1 MRITNWLSGHV
12 LGVSLTLVAMLAA
25 GATLARAA
33 RAQAD
38 AKPACAWE
46 YKQET
51 SVPATD
57 AEILD
62 EEVLQEQRRM
72 LLANGRDG
80 WELACTHTFPLPSG
94 QGEGRGQMNYG
105 VVYVFKR
112 PLR

>member
-1 MRITNWLSGHV
+1 MRVTNSLPARL
-12 LGVSLTLVAMLAA
+12 LGVSIALVVVLSA
-25 GATLARAA
+25 GAALDRVARG
-33 RAQAD
+33 QTD
-38 AKPACAWE
+38 AGRDGGWE

-57 AEILD
+57 SEILD
-62 EEVLQEQRRM
+62 EEVLEEQRKM

-80 WELACTHTFPLPSG
+80 WELACTHTFPLSG
-94 QGEGRGQMNYG
+94 QGGGGGQMSFG